1 MGSQIKPGCRP
12 QKSDLSGGHLPKWD
26 SDPSNGLRRL
36 GRHPFHLNPIDLQ
49 LVAHRRGAQGPAIW
63 SGRVYR
69 SVVCA
74 PQGTGRLPHRM
85 VGEEAESG
93 FYSNA

>member
-1 MGSQIKPGCRP
+1 MGSHVKPGRRP
-12 QKSDLSGGHLPKWD
+12 QKPDLSGGHLPKWD

-36 GRHPFHLNPIDLQ
+36 GRHPFHLNPYRLQ
-49 LVAHRRGAQGPAIW
+49 LVAHRRGARGPAIW

-74 PQGTGRLPHRM
+74 PQGTGRLPLRA

-93 FYSNA
+93 ILSIA